1 MSKRKS
7 RAKSMF
13 VEPSDLVFEDDS
25 DPDVAFK
32 IQAAAQKTSLLK
44 NDANKQ
50 DIDNSGVRISARAK
64 KQKNIYDPSEYNGPV
79 HKKKKEALEM
89 ANILAAT
96 KKSLSPLKL
105 APPKPKTPSK
115 TPSKVQKAPVLAPKT
130 PPAPKTPNDVKKKL
144 NMDKSEVKPEVTALK
159 VSKPPLQ
166 TTVPAPMKEM
176 TKRTTAVRKKSI
188 NQPQAATKPENKII
202 TQLTERDSASTSG
215 SSEFEKASTVE
226 MDDKSIPDI
235 SKWTSDD
242 VYKYFVTQG
251 FDKKESQK
259 LKENEIDGE
268 ALMILNR
275 NDLKELHLKVG
286 TFVKMWNRI
295 LCFQT
300 GSNDFTQG
308 WK

>member
-13 VEPSDLVFEDDS
+13 TEPIFFEDDS
-25 DPDVAFK
+25 SDPDGFK
-32 IQAAAQKTSLLK
+32 IMTALKTSEVK
-44 NDANKQ
+44 IDGNKQ
-50 DIDNSGVRISARAK
+50 EVDNSGVRISSRAK

-79 HKKKKEALEM
+79 HKKKKEAIEM
-89 ANILAAT
+89 SNILAAT

-105 APPKPKTPSK
+105 APPKAKTPSK
-115 TPSKVQKAPVLAPKT
+115 TPSKVPKQPVAALKT
-130 PPAPKTPNDVKKKL
+130 PPPPPKTPNDVKKKL
-144 NMDKSEVKPEVTALK
+144 NLDKAEIKPEETIVTLKASKPTLTVTAAVK
-159 VSKPPLQ
+159 E
-166 TTVPAPMKEM
+166 AP
-176 TKRTTAVRKKSI
+176 KRTAARKKSI
-188 NQPQAATKPENKII
+188 HQPQPPVTKPENKTI
-202 TQLTERDSASTSG
+202 TQLTERDRSASTSG
-215 SSEFEKASTVE
+215 NSEFEKASTIE
-226 MDDKSIPDI
+226 MDEKTIPDV

-251 FDKKESQK
+251 FDKKDAQK
-259 LKENEIDGE
+259 MKENEIDGE

-275 NDLKELHLKVG
+275 NDLKELQLKVG

-295 LCFQT
+295 LTFQT